1 MRTASFVVGLV
12 ALAGAPAAHAQA
24 AYDSPAGRVVVLG
37 LQRWSVPQLERAIQK
52 ERPGLALNDGA
63 CVAVMRHRLGFP
75 DASVAFTS
83 LVDFDGSVKR
93 YVVIKVVE
101 PEDSARVRW
110 RPAPGNEFGSLRPD
124 YAPVVLPV
132 TDSAGGFW
140 TTRLSG
146 PVQFYPRGVI
156 ARAEAL
162 EANPP
167 MRADAERIW
176 AWLETRTSERDRRMA
191 LEALADDGVY
201 ANRVVAAMVLAN
213 FPEHDAT
220 WLALVEALR
229 DPHEHVRSMAQ
240 LVLANLPEGR
250 RVDWTPALATL
261 RLLVGGTNV
270 HATETVL
277 LALARTQV
285 DPSHRARLLR
295 DNAAW
300 VRAHLRAEEPGASR
314 SAHAFLRQ
322 INGGRDLG
330 PTPSAWEGFLAGR

>member
-1 MRTASFVVGLV
+1 
-12 ALAGAPAAHAQA
+12 
-24 AYDSPAGRVVVLG
+24 
-37 LQRWSVPQLERAIQK
+37 
-52 ERPGLALNDGA
+52 
-63 CVAVMRHRLGFP
+63 
-75 DASVAFTS
+75 
-83 LVDFDGSVKR
+83 
-93 YVVIKVVE
+93 
-101 PEDSARVRW
+101 VRW
-110 RPAPGNEFGSLRPD
+110 RAAPGNEFGSLRPD

-220 WLALVEALR
+220 WL
-229 DPHEHVRSMAQ
+229 S
-240 LVLANLPEGR
+240 
-250 RVDWTPALATL
+250 TL